1 MRKASI
7 HRMGAACAALV
18 AIALC
23 ICGAKRQGQ
32 ASARS
37 RESEMSEADILS
49 TAHARIERY
58 RKSDAVVR
66 VVDGAGAPVAGAR
79 VKIEQ
84 IRQAFLFGCNAFPVL
99 GYDDPKLEQAY
110 EEQFAALFNYATLG
124 FYWGAYERGPGQTQ
138 EKRLRRQAEWCK
150 AHGIATKGHP
160 LVWHEV
166 YPSWGPSEVRETKEK
181 LRARVTDIV
190 SGFKGLVDR
199 WDVVNE
205 ATVSAEHDNGVGHWA
220 KQEGAFAMVAEALG
234 WARAANPKAVLL
246 YNDFKLD
253 EDYEKL
259 AAELTS
265 GSKTLVD
272 TFGIQSHMHRE
283 EWPIS
288 KVWEACETYSRF
300 GKPLHFTEVTVL
312 SGEHGWGLPQPWP
325 STPDGEA
332 KQAAYVE
339 KLYTVLFSHPAV
351 QAITWW
357 DFNDGAWQG
366 APAGLVHKDL
376 TPKPAYQRLLALVR
390 GRWWTS
396 LEAQSD
402 AEGAVEFRGFKGRYR
417 VTVTTAAGT
426 ATEEMDVAEGAKSGV
441 TVTAK

>member
-1 MRKASI
+1 MTKDPRQDDGARGTNPGRVFHVRKASI
-7 HRMGAACAALV
+7 HRIGAACAALV

-23 ICGAKRQGQ
+23 ICGAKRQVQ
-32 ASARS
+32 ASAQP

-84 IRQAFLFGCNAFPVL
+84 IRHAFLFGCNAFPVL

-124 FYWGAYERGPGQTQ
+124 FYWGAYEREPGQTQ

-166 YPSWGPSEVRETKEK
+166 YPSWGPSEVQGTKEK

-272 TFGIQSHMHRE
+272 TCTERCRGRGRVPRIQGPLPRYGDHRRGNGDRGDGCSRGREERCHGYGEVGLVFDRSRPGFGIPNRE
-283 EWPIS
+283 AR
-288 KVWEACETYSRF
+288 EADGRAALT
-300 GKPLHFTEVTVL
+300 
-312 SGEHGWGLPQPWP
+312 LP
-325 STPDGEA
+325 T
-332 KQAAYVE
+332 
-339 KLYTVLFSHPAV
+339 
-351 QAITWW
+351 
-357 DFNDGAWQG
+357 
-366 APAGLVHKDL
+366 
-376 TPKPAYQRLLALVR
+376 R
-390 GRWWTS
+390 G
-396 LEAQSD
+396 
-402 AEGAVEFRGFKGRYR
+402 G
-417 VTVTTAAGT
+417 
-426 ATEEMDVAEGAKSGV
+426 
-441 TVTAK
+441 